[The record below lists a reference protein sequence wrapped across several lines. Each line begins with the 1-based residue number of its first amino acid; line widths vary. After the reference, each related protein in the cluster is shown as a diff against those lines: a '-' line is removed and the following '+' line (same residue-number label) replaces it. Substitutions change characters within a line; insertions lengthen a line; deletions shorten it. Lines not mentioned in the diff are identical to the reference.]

1 MSDVVHFSDAPRVFA
16 KADQLFAREE
26 ARIRAELPAAE
37 IVHVGST
44 AIAGSLTKG
53 DLDIAVRV
61 SPSQFAEAE
70 RRLSR
75 MYARNTGSDRNDV
88 FSAFMDASTDPELGV
103 QLVVIGSDY
112 DRFGAWLELLRAS
125 AQLRR
130 EYDDLK
136 RLHEGEPM
144 DVYRAAKSQFI
155 EARLGEPGDGHR

>member
-1 MSDVVHFSDAPRVFA
+1 MSDVVHFSDAPLVFA
-16 KADQLFAREE
+16 KADRLFAQEG

-44 AIAGSLTKG
+44 AISGSLTKG

-61 SPSQFAEAE
+61 FPAQFAEAE
-70 RRLSR
+70 ERLAG

-88 FSAFMDASTDPELGV
+88 FSAFLDASTDPELGV

-112 DRFGAWLELLRAS
+112 DRFGAWLEMLRGSAS
-125 AQLRR
+125 LRR

-136 RLHEGEPM
+136 RRFEGEPM
-144 DVYRAAKSQFI
+144 DVYRAAKAQFI
-155 EARLGEPGDGHR
+155 EARLGA